1 LRCGA
6 QVVSFS
12 KPQLMGVLNITPDS
26 FSDGGRLFDGEAV
39 RLDAVRAQASGM
51 VAAGAAILD
60 IGGESSRPG
69 ADAVSSQEEQRR
81 VLPVLEALSDLD
93 VVLSV
98 DTYHAETVR
107 AAIRHGAGMINDITA
122 GRDADVVTAVADS
135 EVAYALM
142 HMQGSPQTMQTA
154 PTYTD
159 VVAEVSGYLTERF
172 ELCQN
177 AGIDAD
183 RLLVDPGFGFG
194 KSLQHNLA
202 LLRNLPA
209 TRVGTCPLLVGLS
222 RKSMIGLITGQ
233 PVDARMP
240 GSLAALMLAVQN
252 GADLVRVHDLEESA
266 DVLRILE
273 AYGSEY
279 ASGK

>member
-81 VLPVLEALSDLD
+81 VLPALEALSDLD

-252 GADLVRVHDLEESA
+252 GADLVRVHDLQESA

>member
-26 FSDGGRLFDGEAV
+26 FSDGGRLFDGEGV

-252 GADLVRVHDLEESA
+252 GADLVRVHDLQESA

>member
-1 LRCGA
+1 MRCGA

-26 FSDGGRLFDGEAV
+26 FSDGGRLFDGETV

-252 GADLVRVHDLEESA
+252 GADLVRVHDLQESA

>member
-1 LRCGA
+1 M
-6 QVVSFS
+6 SFS
-12 KPQLMGVLNITPDS
+12 EPQLMGVLNITPDS
-26 FSDGGRLFDGEAV
+26 FSDGGKLFDGKTV
-39 RLDAVRAQASGM
+39 RLDAVLTQATAM
-51 VAAGAAILD
+51 VEAGAVILD

-81 VLPVLEALSDLD
+81 VLPVLEALSDLE

-122 GRDADVVTAVADS
+122 GRDAEVVKAVADS
-135 EVAYALM
+135 DVAYALM
-142 HMQGSPQTMQTA
+142 HMQGSPQTMQKDPA
-154 PTYTD
+154 YAD
-159 VVAEVSGYLTERF
+159 VVTEVSRYLAERF
-172 ELCQN
+172 RLCQR

-194 KSLQHNLA
+194 KSLEHNLA
-202 LLRNLPA
+202 LLRNLA
-209 TRVGTCPLLVGLS
+209 ASRVQTCPLLVGLS

-233 PVDARMP
+233 PVDERMP

-252 GADLVRVHDLEESA
+252 GADLLRVHDVQESA
-266 DVLRILE
+266 DVLRMLG
-273 AYGSEY
+273 AYNAE
-279 ASGK
+279 